1 MKKTLLIVSSL
12 LLLYSCSNDDNDESS
27 IEQEEVFVSPIF
39 GTFEGTIDFG
49 GGFIMN
55 TLAIVDES
63 GTMSWDIFL
72 KDENDVYL
80 ERYYWPSITMADVT
94 DDQTNWLYGKI
105 ETSETRRLIYSEAA
119 EESGFYTSV
128 ANEITDM
135 PIGWNAHY
143 GVWDTD
149 ETKTTYELRNVCVP
163 QDFQIANDELCE
175 GWEEWE
181 STTPFIGTRV
191 D

>member
-128 ANEITDM
+128 AN
-135 PIGWNAHY
+135 
-143 GVWDTD
+143 
-149 ETKTTYELRNVCVP
+149 
-163 QDFQIANDELCE
+163 
-175 GWEEWE
+175 
-181 STTPFIGTRV
+181 
-191 D
+191 